1 MVWPKPVPIPSATHF
16 ASLNDVAAVP
26 YLNEKGREGY
36 KKFLTL
42 QKPRAFV
49 IAPDGGWHFAYRG
62 YDPLAVALE
71 SCRKKHTGCSLYAVD
86 DQIVWPE
93 TLPANSHN

>member
-1 MVWPKPVPIPSATHF
+1 MPRVFAIAQDGTTVSTNGGFDPLERALEICRKNGRNCRPYAVDEEVVWPKRFPIPSATHF

-26 YLNEKGREGY
+26 YLNERGREGY

-49 IAPDGGWHFAYRG
+49 IAPDGGW
-62 YDPLAVALE
+62 
-71 SCRKKHTGCSLYAVD
+71 
-86 DQIVWPE
+86 
-93 TLPANSHN
+93 